1 MRLKPGCGCLV
12 LLLAAVNA
20 FVTISA
26 LVGFIQ
32 GKTSAAVSV
41 LMLAI
46 FVSNVALCTMVGVQ
60 SIRSRK
66 VEMPSSTEGGETV
79 DADEDEGEEAVDE
92 AKSQGEEQP

>member
-1 MRLKPGCGCLV
+1 MQLKPGCGCLV
-12 LLLAAVNA
+12 LVLAAVNA
-20 FVTISA
+20 FVAISA

-32 GKTSAAVSV
+32 GKTGAAVSV
-41 LMLAI
+41 IMLAI

-66 VEMPSSTEGGETV
+66 VEMPSSTEGEETE
-79 DADEDEGEEAVDE
+79 DAGEDEGEEAVDE